1 MYKNSALLS
10 IGAALLCSLFFVDVG
25 HAFQI
30 DRSQDAHIQMAADMK
45 GTANLPTRQ
54 VSIAPNPC
62 TAGGKGMAG
71 APGTK
76 RCPAAAGELAT
87 AGSLY
92 TRQVSTSPNPCTAG
106 GRGRTGAPGMKQC
119 PSGSG
124 ELVTAARVAMAA
136 DMNSWTG
143 VPLQVAG
150 IPFVVGLIALVG
162 FGLRGLR
169 HHHGHHA

>member
-10 IGAALLCSLFFVDVG
+10 IGAALFCSLIFVDVG

-71 APGTK
+71 APGTN
-76 RCPAAAGELAT
+76 RCPSAAGELAT
-87 AGSLY
+87 AGPLY
-92 TRQVSTSPNPCTAG
+92 TRQISTTANPCTAG
-106 GRGRTGAPGMKQC
+106 GKGRAGAPGMKRC
-119 PSGSG
+119 PSGSADHA
-124 ELVTAARVAMAA
+124 TAAHIVMAA

-150 IPFVVGLIALVG
+150 ILFVVGLIALVG
-162 FGLRGLR
+162 LGLRGLR

>member
-1 MYKNSALLS
+1 MDKNSALLS
-10 IGAALLCSLFFVDVG
+10 IGAALFCSLIFVDVG

-62 TAGGKGMAG
+62 TAGGTGMAG
-71 APGTK
+71 APGRK
-76 RCPAAAGELAT
+76 RCPSAVGKLAT
-87 AGSLY
+87 AGFLY
-92 TRQVSTSPNPCTAG
+92 TRQVSTSPNPCAAG
-106 GRGRTGAPGMKQC
+106 GRGRAGAPAKKQC

-124 ELVTAARVAMAA
+124 ELVTAAHIAMAA

-143 VPLQVAG
+143 VSLQVAG
-150 IPFVVGLIALVG
+150 TLFVVGLIALVG
-162 FGLRGLR
+162 LGLRGLR